1 MKKSLSFLSCHQ
13 ALSTFKQLIKKI
25 GTQIL
30 NNHLIPFVKKVEKD
44 SLNGGKKNTEKKQN
58 TYIFLNVFTQI
69 LGIDEKIQ
77 KSICGNG
84 PGNV

>member
-1 MKKSLSFLSCHQ
+1 
-13 ALSTFKQLIKKI
+13 
-25 GTQIL
+25 
-30 NNHLIPFVKKVEKD
+30 VKKVEKD

-77 KSICGNG
+77 KKIQKSICGNG